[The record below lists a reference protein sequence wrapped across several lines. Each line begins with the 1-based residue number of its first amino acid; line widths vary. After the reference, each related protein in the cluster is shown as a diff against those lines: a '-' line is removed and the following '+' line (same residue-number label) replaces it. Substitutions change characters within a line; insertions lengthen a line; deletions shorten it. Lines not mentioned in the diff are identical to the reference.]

1 MQSPAGVSREFFAR
15 DATELAPALLGAVL
29 RHATAEGTVAVR
41 ITEVEAYRG
50 NGEDPGS
57 HAHRGVTPRTRVMF
71 GPPAHLYA
79 YLSYGMHVC
88 ANIVCG
94 AEGSAGG
101 LLLRGGEIV
110 DGLEL
115 ARMRRPA
122 ASADLDLARG
132 PAKLAMALGIRL
144 EQSGAD
150 LLAPPFALELP
161 ATPAVV
167 ASSPRTGVSG
177 DGGGDAYP
185 WRFFIPGDPTVSPY
199 KRHPKLPIVPTR
211 PKPL

>member
-1 MQSPAGVSREFFAR
+1 MQASPGVSREFFAR

-29 RHATAEGTVAVR
+29 RHSTAEGTVAVR

-150 LLAPPFALELP
+150 LLAPPFAVELP
-161 ATPAVV
+161 AVPVAV
-167 ASSPRTGVSG
+167 ATSARTGVSG

-185 WRFFIPGDPTVSPY
+185 WRFYIPGDPTVSPY
-199 KRHPKLPIVPTR
+199 KRHPKLPMVPAR

>member
-1 MQSPAGVSREFFAR
+1 MQAPAGVSREFFAR
-15 DATELAPALLGAVL
+15 DATELAPSLLGAVL
-29 RHATAEGTVAVR
+29 RHTTAEGTVAVR

-110 DGLEL
+110 DGIAL
-115 ARMRRPA
+115 ARAHRRKSARQPSIERRAIDSCIRLVLVCDRRVDSAPA
-122 ASADLDLARG
+122 VGVQLT
-132 PAKLAMALGIRL
+132 ALG
-144 EQSGAD
+144 
-150 LLAPPFALELP
+150 PP
-161 ATPAVV
+161 V
-167 ASSPRTGVSG
+167 AMQQVGR
-177 DGGGDAYP
+177 
-185 WRFFIPGDPTVSPY
+185 DPV
-199 KRHPKLPIVPTR
+199 
-211 PKPL
+211 

>member
-1 MQSPAGVSREFFAR
+1 MQASAGVSREFFAR

-29 RHATAEGTVAVR
+29 RHTTAEGTVAVR

-150 LLAPPFALELP
+150 LLAPPFAVELP
-161 ATPAVV
+161 AAPVAV
-167 ASSPRTGVSG
+167 ATSARTGVSG
-177 DGGGDAYP
+177 DGGGEAYP
-185 WRFFIPGDPTVSPY
+185 WRFYIPGDPTVSPY
-199 KRHPKLPIVPTR
+199 KRHPKLPMVPAR
-211 PKPL
+211 AKPL

>member
-1 MQSPAGVSREFFAR
+1 MQAPAGVSREFFAR
-15 DATELAPALLGAVL
+15 DATELAPSLVGAVL
-29 RHATAEGTVAVR
+29 RHSTAEGTVAVR
-41 ITEVEAYRG
+41 ITELEAYRG
-50 NGEDPGS
+50 DGEDPGS

-94 AEGSAGG
+94 PEGSAGG

-110 DGLEL
+110 DGLAL

-122 ASADLDLARG
+122 ASGDRDLARG

-150 LLAPPFALELP
+150 LLVPPFEVELP
-161 ATPAVV
+161 EAPVAVAT
-167 ASSPRTGVSG
+167 SPRTGVSG

-185 WRFFIPGDPTVSPY
+185 WRFYIPGDPTVSPY
-199 KRHPKLPIVPTR
+199 KRHPKLPAVPG
-211 PKPL
+211 PL

>member
-1 MQSPAGVSREFFAR
+1 MQAPAGVSREFFAR
-15 DATELAPALLGAVL
+15 DATELAPSLLDAVL
-29 RHATAEGTVAVR
+29 RHTTAEGTVAVR

-110 DGLEL
+110 DGITL
-115 ARMRRPA
+115 ARARRPA
-122 ASADLDLARG
+122 ASGDLDLARG
-132 PAKLAMALGIRL
+132 PAKLAAALGIRL
-144 EQSGAD
+144 EHSGAD

-161 ATPAVV
+161 VAPVPLAT
-167 ASSPRTGVSG
+167 SPRTGVSG
-177 DGGGDAYP
+177 DGGGDDYP
-185 WRFFIPGDPTVSPY
+185 WRFYIPGDPTVSPY
-199 KRHPKLPIVPTR
+199 KRHPKLPPAPGR
-211 PKPL
+211 SKPL

>member
-1 MQSPAGVSREFFAR
+1 MQASAGVSREFFAR

-150 LLAPPFALELP
+150 LLAPPFAVELP
-161 ATPAVV
+161 AVPVAV
-167 ASSPRTGVSG
+167 ATSARTGVSG
-177 DGGGDAYP
+177 DGGGEAYP
-185 WRFFIPGDPTVSPY
+185 WRFYIPGDPTVSPY
-199 KRHPKLPIVPTR
+199 KRHPKLPMAPAR
-211 PKPL
+211 AKPL